1 VSDVA
6 EIASR
11 FWSPE
16 LWVNTTILLT
26 LGRVLWV
33 AVGKLTE
40 SALFRLSLRT
50 QKVSFTLS
58 ARGDRP
64 AEITSL
70 NVLFIRH
77 GSDDYL
83 RNLASDQEKHHGR
96 LRNKTRRIKTRTD
109 ADGNI
114 IVAFDVD
121 VHKRIG
127 TQFKLFVDVQG
138 DLEPVLDYLKSHDN
152 VYDIGVSSNP
162 NAVRVFFLLRDFAET
177 KTVDGFT
184 NNMIWPV

>member
-1 VSDVA
+1 MSDVA